1 MPSQLKSDTAR
12 SNGAR
17 SRGPKSAETRAIS
30 SQNALRHG
38 FTACHTTLL
47 KCENPDEFE
56 HSIASHF
63 ATYRPAG
70 PDQEA
75 LVNDMISARWRMRRL
90 RIVETRLIDLEM
102 LRNHAEVEKK
112 YPDPDPTT
120 QLAEAV
126 RALLEEVRSL
136 ALVSR
141 YESRLFRIHDRSYR
155 TLREL
160 QRASDGTPQSSGPIE
175 PVDPDPLPPVPHTEI
190 ALVPAPS
197 ESQSE
202 GDQTNPPPSAS
213 SRRETLTRKPQLR
226 HSAQSWQ
233 PGPLAAWGTHLVAVM
248 TGLPVTKRLRRQ

>member
-12 SNGAR
+12 ANGAK
-17 SRGPKSAETRAIS
+17 SRGPKSPETLAIS

-63 ATYRPAG
+63 ATYHPAG

-75 LVNDMISARWRMRRL
+75 LVNEMISTRWRIRRL

-102 LRNHAEVEKK
+102 MRNNAEIEKK
-112 YPDPDPTT
+112 YPDPDATT
-120 QLAEAV
+120 QLTEAV
-126 RALLEEVRSL
+126 RALLEDVRSL
-136 ALVSR
+136 SLVSR

-160 QRASDGTPQSSGPIE
+160 QRAEGRGPQSSGPIE
-175 PVDPDPLPPVPHTEI
+175 PAEPDPLPPVPHTEI
-190 ALVPAPS
+190 ALVPAPPET
-197 ESQSE
+197 ESLD
-202 GDQTNPPPSAS
+202 DQTNPPRSAS
-213 SRRETLTRKPQLR
+213 SRREMLTRKPQLH
-226 HSAQSWQ
+226 HSAQTWQ
-233 PGPLAAWGTHLVAVM
+233 SGPLAAWGTHLLAVM
-248 TGLPVTKRLRRQ
+248 TGLPASKRLRRQ